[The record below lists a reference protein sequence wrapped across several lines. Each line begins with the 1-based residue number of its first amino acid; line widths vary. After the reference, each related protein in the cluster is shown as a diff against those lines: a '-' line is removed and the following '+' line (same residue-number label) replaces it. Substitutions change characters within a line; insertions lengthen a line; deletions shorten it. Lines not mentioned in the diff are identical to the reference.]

1 MNAASHVRKWVA
13 CILVL
18 LAGTAAPAGGQQSPT
33 LRVICLPNRPL
44 AIVVAQQQGLFAKH
58 RVDVQV
64 EVAPNSNALRDD
76 LAAGKFDVAHAA
88 VDNAVSMV
96 EDNRSDIVI
105 VMGGEG
111 STNELIAQPG
121 IQSVP
126 DLRGRTLIVDATNTA
141 YALQLKKILSMNGL
155 QSGGDYDIKAVG
167 ATPQRLAAMRKNKEY
182 AASMLGPPSS
192 LIAKRDGF
200 VSLAT
205 TQNTIGAYQ
214 GIGAFVRGA
223 WARDNRSL
231 LTRYIEA
238 YVEAQRWILD
248 PANKQ
253 QVIQSLSE
261 ELKLPQ
267 SIADETY
274 AVEIMGRGGYEPD
287 AYFDMQGFR
296 EVLKLRTEV
305 ERQSAGKPSPPE
317 KYCNFSFYRSA
328 LSELKK
334 RQ

>member
-1 MNAASHVRKWVA
+1 MNAVSHVRRRFA
-13 CILVL
+13 CILLV
-18 LAGTAAPAGGQQSPT
+18 LAGTAALAEGQHSPR
-33 LRVICLPNRPL
+33 LRVICLPSRPL

-58 RVDVQV
+58 GVDVQA
-64 EVAPNSNALRDD
+64 EVAPNSDALRAG
-76 LAAGKFDVAHAA
+76 LAAGEFDVAHAA
-88 VDNAVSMV
+88 VDNAVSMA
-96 EDNRSDIVI
+96 EDNHSDVVI

-121 IQSVP
+121 IQSVS
-126 DLRGRTLIVDATNTA
+126 DLRGRTLIVDAPNTA

-155 QSGGDYDIKAVG
+155 HSGGDYQIKAVG

-200 VSLAT
+200 VSLAN
-205 TQNTIGAYQ
+205 TQDTIGDYQ
-214 GIGAFVRGA
+214 GIGAFVRRA
-223 WARDNRSL
+223 WAGDNRSL

-274 AVEIMGRGGYEPD
+274 TVEIVGRGGYERD
-287 AYFDMQGFR
+287 ASFDMLGFR
-296 EVLKLRTEV
+296 KVLKLRTEV
-305 ERQSAGKPSPPE
+305 QTQWDGKPSPPE
-317 KYCNFSFYRSA
+317 KYCDFSFYRSA

-334 RQ
+334 LQ